1 MDKVLDWLKP
11 LVSRK
16 FLLSLG
22 VIALA
27 TGLLW
32 YGRLDGV
39 TWSGLVGAITGL
51 YAGANALVHRGYAQS
66 GYSGGAGY
74 PPSVKYPPDVTT
86 STEGV

>member
-1 MDKVLDWLKP
+1 MDKVLSWLKP
-11 LVSRK
+11 LASRK

-39 TWSGLVGAITGL
+39 TWAGLVGAITGL
-51 YAGANALVHRGYAQS
+51 YAGANALVHRGYAQGGS
-66 GYSGGAGY
+66 GEGVY
-74 PPSVKYPPDVTT
+74 PSSVKYPANAT
-86 STEGV
+86 STTEVV